1 MACCSGRHAAAV
13 AVDAAGTDADAAGG
27 SRLGGLSMPPVCFF
41 LLLGCLLLLVVLAD
55 PDPDDV
61 DDVGS
66 TARSA
71 CWMDAAA
78 AVGLR

>member
-1 MACCSGRHAAAV
+1 M
-13 AVDAAGTDADAAGG
+13 
-27 SRLGGLSMPPVCFF
+27 PVCFR
-41 LLLGCLLLLVVLAD
+41 LLGCLLLLPVVFAEGAD
-55 PDPDDV
+55 PDADAD
-61 DDVGS
+61 DDVGF

>member
-1 MACCSGRHAAAV
+1 M
-13 AVDAAGTDADAAGG
+13 
-27 SRLGGLSMPPVCFF
+27 LVCF
-41 LLLGCLLLLVVLAD
+41 LLLGCCLLLLAVFAEEGAD
-55 PDPDDV
+55 PDAV
-61 DDVGS
+61 DVGF